1 MNIEDFRTYCLSME
15 GVREKIPFG
24 KFAKRYDSLLV
35 FYVLGHMFCI
45 VDIDNFTSVTVRS
58 TPEEIDYIKQTY
70 SSVEA
75 PGNPALKFWIQL
87 NLNGDIPDAEIYR
100 YVNRAYDIIREKY
113 TKNIKL
119 NRKSQ

>member
-15 GVREKIPFG
+15 DVTEKIPFG

-58 TPEEIDYIKQTY
+58 TPEEIDNIRQIH

-75 PGNPALKFWIQL
+75 PGNPALRFWIQL
-87 NLNGDIPDAEIYR
+87 NLNGDISDTEIFAYAK
-100 YVNRAYDIIREKY
+100 RAYVIIRDKY
-113 TKNIKL
+113 SKKAKL
-119 NRKSQ
+119 KK